1 MDDEAASQQL
11 MSEARGTPHVNDMD
25 GPGPA
30 IPLRLDGA
38 GAGDSQDSP
47 SASLGPAKPKTKK
60 SKRQQFAISQMPRTF
75 RSSLPSLDEL
85 HAAAVGTP
93 SKSQA
98 YVPTAPPSQI
108 TGHSTKDT
116 KRSQTAAGLDESYT
130 QSSNT
135 VEATSQSSQSNR
147 KRRKKDKLRGQS
159 SQNNA
164 ELETTRVSETP
175 AATQEMALPT
185 ATDDDDRWNGAT
197 DEPALIPSDLR
208 EKVNLDK
215 PQRSQSDE
223 RIPLQVIAHVDTTEV
238 APKHV
243 RAKVHLPHASNTENA
258 TGGTSTG
265 QNGSKKKKKR
275 IGKDKQAAASS
286 ISDLTGLVRNAHDAS
301 TQPPFENNSSSAVPS
316 REKKSLGKKRVRY
329 SVGGI
334 TGKPRISKADPNK
347 NYQRGDGNN
356 DRTAA
361 DGALEE
367 EHELGHPPDK
377 RLGGDY
383 TADEKELLRR
393 AIRDYQE
400 RNGLDTADLVEIIHW
415 TNRSKIKLVEH
426 NDSAQGEA
434 LLQKDSDAFWDE
446 IKSVGLLRDLRDVKR
461 HVRSRYHLYRRGHW
475 SQEED
480 EQLKELHNIYPGQW
494 KLIATQLQ
502 RLEKDTYAH
511 WRDYVQHGENRVIK
525 RWTTDEEDKLVQVL
539 SVVCQKIEDCRAEAG
554 QPPLDDYYPMIN
566 WQEVCRRM
574 DDTRSRLQCQSK
586 WKIMCGR
593 VPPPAL
599 DIEIKPRKT
608 PAPDV
613 TTMEPASS
621 QKHSSQSTKKK
632 DRKSLV
638 SAGGLHSPGPE
649 DMLWGDKYDLV
660 EYLVMQRGE
669 RGLAWYDQ
677 IDWRDIAS
685 KMGPMWSVHTLQQA
699 YGQLCEL
706 TLDGMTDDLDL
717 ALNSFITHI
726 AAYHEHQENERY
738 QPVQTIGLDGSDA
751 THRNPDRKRKRK
763 SDATSGKGSV
773 KKQSKT
779 PSSSAKVFKSE
790 ALITESDTEL

>member
-11 MSEARGTPHVNDMD
+11 MSEARGTPHVDDMD
-25 GPGPA
+25 GPA
-30 IPLRLDGA
+30 IPLSLDGA
-38 GAGDSQDSP
+38 GAGPGAGPGASQNSL
-47 SASLGPAKPKTKK
+47 SASLAPAKPKTKK
-60 SKRQQFAISQMPRTF
+60 SKRQQIAISQIPRTF
-75 RSSLPSLDEL
+75 RSSPPSLDEL
-85 HAAAVGTP
+85 QAAAVGTP

-98 YVPTAPPSQI
+98 YAPTAPPSQI

-116 KRSQTAAGLDESYT
+116 KRSQAAAGLDESCT
-130 QSSNT
+130 QSST
-135 VEATSQSSQSNR
+135 IVEAASQSSQSNR
-147 KRRKKDKLRGQS
+147 KRRKKYKLRGQS
-159 SQNNA
+159 SQNNP
-164 ELETTRVSETP
+164 ELETL

-185 ATDDDDRWNGAT
+185 ATEDAGSRIGAP
-197 DEPALIPSDLR
+197 DEPALLPSDL
-208 EKVNLDK
+208 LG
-215 PQRSQSDE
+215 
-223 RIPLQVIAHVDTTEV
+223 
-238 APKHV
+238 
-243 RAKVHLPHASNTENA
+243 KVHLDEPHALNPENA
-258 TGGTSTG
+258 AGSTSTS

-275 IGKDKQAAASS
+275 VGKDKQAAASS
-286 ISDLTGLVRNAHDAS
+286 TSNLTGLVRNAHDAS
-301 TQPPFENNSSSAVPS
+301 TQPPPFENNSSSAVPS
-316 REKKSLGKKRVRY
+316 RKKKKNRVRY

-347 NYQRGDGNN
+347 NYQRGDGDGDN

-400 RNGLDTADLVEIIHW
+400 RNRLDTADLVEIIHW

-426 NDSAQGEA
+426 NDTAQGEA

-446 IKSVGLLRDLRDVKR
+446 IKSAGLLRNLRDVKR

-494 KLIATQLQ
+494 KLIATQLH

-608 PAPDV
+608 PAPDA
-613 TTMEPASS
+613 TTISRKSA
-621 QKHSSQSTKKK
+621 TKK
-632 DRKSLV
+632 DRKSLT
-638 SAGGLHSPGPE
+638 SAGGLHAPGPE

-660 EYLVMQRGE
+660 TYLVLQRGE
-669 RGLAWYDQ
+669 SGLAWYGQ
-677 IDWRDIAS
+677 IDWRDIVR
-685 KMGPMWSVHTLQQA
+685 KMGPMWSAHTLQEA
-699 YGQLCEL
+699 YKQLCEL
-706 TLDGMTDDLDL
+706 VLDGVTDDLEL
-717 ALNSFITHI
+717 ALNSFLAHI
-726 AAYHEHQENERY
+726 AANHEHQENERY
-738 QPVQTIGLDGSDA
+738 QAAQTIGLNGSDA
-751 THRNPDRKRKRK
+751 KQGNPDKRRKRQRV
-763 SDATSGKGSV
+763 ATSGKASV

>member
-11 MSEARGTPHVNDMD
+11 MSEARGTPHANDMD
-25 GPGPA
+25 GPA
-30 IPLRLDGA
+30 IPLSLDAA
-38 GAGDSQDSP
+38 GASQDSL
-47 SASLGPAKPKTKK
+47 SASLGPTKNKARK
-60 SKRQQFAISQMPRTF
+60 SKRQHFAISQIPRTF
-75 RSSLPSLDEL
+75 RSSPPSLGEL
-85 HAAAVGTP
+85 QAAAVGTP

-98 YVPTAPPSQI
+98 YVSTAPPSQI
-108 TGHSTKDT
+108 TGLNAQPVMRSGGLAARRPSNAHQSTAPDASKTQPAGDR
-116 KRSQTAAGLDESYT
+116 KRSQTTAGLDGSYT
-130 QSSNT
+130 QSST
-135 VEATSQSSQSNR
+135 IVDTTSPSSQSNR
-147 KRRKKDKLRGQS
+147 KRRKKDKLGVQGSQS
-159 SQNNA
+159 NA
-164 ELETTRVSETP
+164 ELEITRISEAP
-175 AATQEMALPT
+175 VATQEMALPS
-185 ATDDDDRWNGAT
+185 AAEDADRRDGAT
-197 DEPALIPSDLR
+197 DEPALIPSD
-208 EKVNLDK
+208 VN
-215 PQRSQSDE
+215 P
-223 RIPLQVIAHVDTTEV
+223 
-238 APKHV
+238 
-243 RAKVHLPHASNTENA
+243 ENA
-258 TGGTSTG
+258 TGGASTIP
-265 QNGSKKKKKR
+265 NASKRKMKKR
-275 IGKDKQAAASS
+275 IGGDKQAAASS
-286 ISDLTGLVRNAHDAS
+286 TSDLTDPVRDAHDAS
-301 TQPPFENNSSSAVPS
+301 TQPRPFENNSSGAIPS
-316 REKKSLGKKRVRY
+316 RKKKPSGKHRVRY

-334 TGKPRISKADPNK
+334 TGKPRISRADPSK
-347 NYQRGDGNN
+347 NYQRADGDN

-400 RNGLDTADLVEIIHW
+400 RNRLDTADLVEIIHW

-426 NDSAQGEA
+426 NDTAQGEA

-446 IKSVGLLRDLRDVKR
+446 IKSAGLLRKSRDVKR
-461 HVRSRYHLYRRGHW
+461 HIRSRYHLYRRGHW

-494 KLIATQLQ
+494 KLIATQLH
-502 RLEKDTYAH
+502 RLEKDTFAH

-599 DIEIKPRKT
+599 DIEIKPRRT
-608 PAPDV
+608 PAPDATIV
-613 TTMEPASS
+613 EPASS
-621 QKHSSQSTKKK
+621 QKRSGKSTTKK

-638 SAGGLHSPGPE
+638 SAGGLDSPGPE

-660 EYLVMQRGE
+660 TYLVLQRGE

-677 IDWRDIAS
+677 IDWQDIVS
-685 KMGPMWSVHTLQQA
+685 KMGPIWSVHTLQQA

-706 TLDGMTDDLDL
+706 VLDGVTDDLEL
-717 ALNSFITHI
+717 ALNSFLAHI
-726 AAYHEHQENERY
+726 AANHVHQENERY
-738 QPVQTIGLDGSDA
+738 QPAQTIEPKGSDA
-751 THRNPDRKRKRK
+751 TLKKSDRKRKRP
-763 SDATSGKGSV
+763 SDVTSGKASV

-790 ALITESDTEL
+790 ALVTESDTEL

>member
-25 GPGPA
+25 GSA
-30 IPLRLDGA
+30 IPLSLDGA
-38 GAGDSQDSP
+38 GASQNSL
-47 SASLGPAKPKTKK
+47 SASLGPGAAKPKAKK
-60 SKRQQFAISQMPRTF
+60 SKRQQFAVSQIPRTF
-75 RSSLPSLDEL
+75 RSSPPSLDEL

-98 YVPTAPPSQI
+98 FVPTASPSQI
-108 TGHSTKDT
+108 TGHSTKET

-130 QSSNT
+130 QSST
-135 VEATSQSSQSNR
+135 IVEAASQPSQSNR

-159 SQNNA
+159 SQNDA

-175 AATQEMALPT
+175 AATQEMTLPI
-185 ATDDDDRWNGAT
+185 ATEDAGRQNGAA
-197 DEPALIPSDLR
+197 DEPALIPSDLL
-208 EKVNLDK
+208 ETVSLDK
-215 PQRSQSDE
+215 PQKSQSDE
-223 RIPLQVIAHVDTTEV
+223 RVPLLVNAHVETTE
-238 APKHV
+238 AMPKHV
-243 RAKVHLPHASNTENA
+243 RAKVHLPYASNQGNA
-258 TGGTSTG
+258 AGDTNTS
-265 QNGSKKKKKR
+265 QNVSKKKKKKNG
-275 IGKDKQAAASS
+275 IGKDKQAAASLT
-286 ISDLTGLVRNAHDAS
+286 SDLTGLVRNAHDAS
-301 TQPPFENNSSSAVPS
+301 THAPSFENNSSSAVPS
-316 REKKSLGKKRVRY
+316 RKKKSLGKTRVRY

-347 NYQRGDGNN
+347 NYQRGNGDN

-361 DGALEE
+361 DEALEE
-367 EHELGHPPDK
+367 QHELGHPPDK

-400 RNGLDTADLVEIIHW
+400 RNHLDTADLVEIIHW

-426 NDSAQGEA
+426 NDTAQGEA

-446 IKSVGLLRDLRDVKR
+446 IKSAGLLRNLRDVKR
-461 HVRSRYHLYRRGHW
+461 HIRSRYHLYRRGHW

-554 QPPLDDYYPMIN
+554 QPPLVDYYPMIN

-599 DIEIKPRKT
+599 DIETKPRKT
-608 PAPDV
+608 PAPDA
-613 TTMEPASS
+613 TIGEPASS
-621 QKHSSQSTKKK
+621 QKHSSKSTSKKG
-632 DRKSLV
+632 RKPLV
-638 SAGGLHSPGPE
+638 SAGGLHLPGPE

-660 EYLVMQRGE
+660 TYLVLQRGE
-669 RGLAWYDQ
+669 RGLAWYDE
-677 IDWRDIAS
+677 IDWRDIVS

-706 TLDGMTDDLDL
+706 VLDGVTDDLDL
-717 ALNSFITHI
+717 ALNAFLAHI
-726 AAYHEHQENERY
+726 AANHEHQENERY
-738 QPVQTIGLDGSDA
+738 QPAQK
-751 THRNPDRKRKRK
+751 NPDRKRKRQD
-763 SDATSGKGSV
+763 DATSGKASV

>member
-25 GPGPA
+25 GPA
-30 IPLRLDGA
+30 IPLSLDGA
-38 GAGDSQDSP
+38 GARAGAGASQNSL
-47 SASLGPAKPKTKK
+47 SASLGPARNKTKK
-60 SKRQQFAISQMPRTF
+60 SKRQQFAISQVPRTF
-75 RSSLPSLDEL
+75 RSSPPSLDEL
-85 HAAAVGTP
+85 QAAAVDTP

-98 YVPTAPPSQI
+98 YVPNAPPSQI
-108 TGHSTKDT
+108 TGLNAQAAGRVGDVAARRPSNAHQSTAPDASKTKSTKDN
-116 KRSQTAAGLDESYT
+116 KRSQTAAGLDESYP
-130 QSSNT
+130 QSSTT
-135 VEATSQSSQSNR
+135 VGGVTGKAASQSSQSYR
-147 KRRKKDKLRGQS
+147 KRHKKDKLRSHG

-185 ATDDDDRWNGAT
+185 AIQDGDMRNGAT
-197 DEPALIPSDLR
+197 
-208 EKVNLDK
+208 
-215 PQRSQSDE
+215 
-223 RIPLQVIAHVDTTEV
+223 
-238 APKHV
+238 
-243 RAKVHLPHASNTENA
+243 KVHLPHASNPENA
-258 TGGTSTG
+258 TRGTSTSQG
-265 QNGSKKKKKR
+265 GSKKKQKNKT
-275 IGKDKQAAASS
+275 GKDKQAAATST
-286 ISDLTGLVRNAHDAS
+286 SDLTGLARNAHDAS
-301 TQPPFENNSSSAVPS
+301 TQPPPSENNSSSAVP
-316 REKKSLGKKRVRY
+316 RRKKKSSGKNRVRY
-329 SVGGI
+329 RVGGI

-347 NYQRGDGNN
+347 NYQRGNGDN
-356 DRTAA
+356 DQTAA
-361 DGALEE
+361 DIALEE
-367 EHELGHPPDK
+367 EHELGHPPEK

-383 TADEKELLRR
+383 SADEKELLRR

-400 RNGLDTADLVEIIHW
+400 RNRLDTADLVEIIHW
-415 TNRSKIKLVEH
+415 TNRSKIKAVEH
-426 NDSAQGEA
+426 NDTAQGEA
-434 LLQKDSDAFWDE
+434 LLQKDSDAFWEE
-446 IKSVGLLRDLRDVKR
+446 IQSAGLLRKLRDVKR
-461 HVRSRYHLYRRGHW
+461 HIRSRYHLYRQGRW

-494 KLIATQLQ
+494 KLIATQLH

-539 SVVCQKIEDCRAEAG
+539 SIVCQKIEDCRAEAG

-608 PAPDV
+608 PAPGA

-621 QKHSSQSTKKK
+621 QKRSSKPTTKK
-632 DRKSLV
+632 DRNSLV
-638 SAGGLHSPGPE
+638 SAGVLHSPGPE

-660 EYLVMQRGE
+660 TYLVLQRGE

-677 IDWRDIAS
+677 IDWRDIVS

-699 YGQLCEL
+699 YEQLCEL
-706 TLDGMTDDLDL
+706 VLDGVTDDLEL
-717 ALNSFITHI
+717 ALNSFLAHI
-726 AAYHEHQENERY
+726 KAKHEHQENERY
-738 QPVQTIGLDGSDA
+738 QPAQTIGLNGSDT
-751 THRNPDRKRKRK
+751 THRNPDRKRKRQ
-763 SDATSGKGSV
+763 SDATSGKASV
-773 KKQSKT
+773 KKRSKT

-790 ALITESDTEL
+790 ALITESDAEL

>member
-11 MSEARGTPHVNDMD
+11 MSEARGTPHVGDMD
-25 GPGPA
+25 GPA
-30 IPLRLDGA
+30 IPLSLDGA
-38 GAGDSQDSP
+38 GPSQNSQNSL
-47 SASLGPAKPKTKK
+47 SASLAPAKPKTKK
-60 SKRQQFAISQMPRTF
+60 SKRQQIAISQIPRTF
-75 RSSLPSLDEL
+75 RSSPPSLDEL
-85 HAAAVGTP
+85 QAAAVGTP

-98 YVPTAPPSQI
+98 YASQLTGLNAHAATRVGDPAAQRPSDAHQSTAPDASK
-108 TGHSTKDT
+108 THSTKDR
-116 KRSQTAAGLDESYT
+116 KRSQAAAGLDESCT
-130 QSSNT
+130 QSST
-135 VEATSQSSQSNR
+135 IVEAASQSSQSNR

-159 SQNNA
+159 SQNNP
-164 ELETTRVSETP
+164 ELETTRVPETP

-185 ATDDDDRWNGAT
+185 ATEDAGSRIGGP
-197 DEPALIPSDLR
+197 DEPAPLPSDLLG
-208 EKVNLDK
+208 KVRLD
-215 PQRSQSDE
+215 E
-223 RIPLQVIAHVDTTEV
+223 
-238 APKHV
+238 
-243 RAKVHLPHASNTENA
+243 PHALNPENA
-258 TGGTSTG
+258 AGSTSTS

-275 IGKDKQAAASS
+275 VGKDKQAAASS
-286 ISDLTGLVRNAHDAS
+286 TSDLTGLVRNAHDAS
-301 TQPPFENNSSSAVPS
+301 TQPPPFENNSSSAVAS
-316 REKKSLGKKRVRY
+316 RKKKNNRVRY

-347 NYQRGDGNN
+347 NYQRGDGDGDN

-400 RNGLDTADLVEIIHW
+400 RNRLDTADLVEIIHW

-426 NDSAQGEA
+426 NDTAQGEA

-446 IKSVGLLRDLRDVKR
+446 IKSAGLLRNLRDVKR
-461 HVRSRYHLYRRGHW
+461 HVRARYHLYRRGHW

-494 KLIATQLQ
+494 KLIATQLH

-608 PAPDV
+608 PAPDA
-613 TTMEPASS
+613 TTISRKSA
-621 QKHSSQSTKKK
+621 TKK
-632 DRKSLV
+632 DRKSLT
-638 SAGGLHSPGPE
+638 SAGGLHAPGPE

-660 EYLVMQRGE
+660 TYLVLQRGE
-669 RGLAWYDQ
+669 SGLAWYDQ
-677 IDWRDIAS
+677 IDWRDIVR
-685 KMGPMWSVHTLQQA
+685 KMGPMWSAHTLQEA
-699 YGQLCEL
+699 YKQLCEL
-706 TLDGMTDDLDL
+706 VLDGVTDDLEL
-717 ALNSFITHI
+717 ALNSFLAHI
-726 AAYHEHQENERY
+726 AANHEHQENERY
-738 QPVQTIGLDGSDA
+738 QAARTIGLNGSDA
-751 THRNPDRKRKRK
+751 KQGNPDKRRKRQR
-763 SDATSGKGSV
+763 DATSGKASV

-790 ALITESDTEL
+790 ALITESDAEL